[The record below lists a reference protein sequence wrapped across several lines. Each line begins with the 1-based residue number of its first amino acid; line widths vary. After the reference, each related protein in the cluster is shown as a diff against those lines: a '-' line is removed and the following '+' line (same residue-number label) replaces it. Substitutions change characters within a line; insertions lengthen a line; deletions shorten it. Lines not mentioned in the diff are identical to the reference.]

1 MTQMYFIN
9 KVMWAHP
16 KYFDLITDSFN
27 AMYFQNSLTV
37 VEIPEFFFK
46 KFLVLRL
53 TPLGA
58 G

>member
-27 AMYFQNSLTV
+27 AMYFQNSLKEKVARTHQ
-37 VEIPEFFFK
+37 
-46 KFLVLRL
+46 
-53 TPLGA
+53 
-58 G
+58 